1 MNARSRHRRTEEQ
14 KEMPVN
20 RSRNSLSF
28 PRRLPPY
35 LVLALVVALAGTYC
49 AAQAGKAA
57 PPAGAPAGAE
67 APKADAQPPSMSMLE
82 LFERGGW
89 FMLPIAA
96 CSLVGLAL
104 VIERLISLRKD
115 RIIPPRLLDQLKDAY
130 KPGQEDRSVGL
141 NYCHANASPLAR
153 VLAAGIGKM
162 HRDEETVERA
172 IEDAGANEI
181 AKFKRNLR
189 GLFAVGSVAP
199 LLGLLGTVSGM
210 IKAFQVA
217 SVKGLGKATLLA
229 QGIYEALVTTYA
241 GLLVAIPVLV
251 FYYYFLGKIDRIVSE
266 MNDLSIEFVEHYM
279 AEPAKA

>member
-1 MNARSRHRRTEEQ
+1 MRRSKFLSLARS
-14 KEMPVN
+14 
-20 RSRNSLSF
+20 
-28 PRRLPPY
+28 LPPY

-57 PPAGAPAGAE
+57 PPAGPPAGVPAGAE

-89 FMLPIAA
+89 FMIPIALA
-96 CSLVGLAL
+96 SLVGLAL

-115 RIIPPRLLDQLKDAY
+115 KIIPPRLLDQLKDAY

-162 HRDEETVERA
+162 HRDEQTVEQA

-181 AKFKRNLR
+181 AKLKRNLR

-266 MNDLSIEFVEHYM
+266 MNDVSIEFVEHYM